1 MTTIDLYNT
10 ADVKKVREQL
20 IKEQDGLCA
29 ITGIP
34 TASNNFAL
42 DHKHDEEQLVRG
54 AAHKQANAALGKL
67 ENLAVRYLYWYPEGL
82 SQFLRV
88 CADYIEREPDRRWRH
103 PGWVKKA
110 NTSFNKLKESHKD
123 VVLVALGQTKGKN
136 SAERKKLFQKAV
148 LTREF
153 TYDTIRALILE
164 VKERHE
170 D

>member
-1 MTTIDLYNT
+1 MTIDLYNT

-29 ITGIP
+29 ITRMP

-82 SQFLRV
+82 PQFLRM

-103 PGWVKKA
+103 PGWIKKA
-110 NTSFNKLKESHKD
+110 GTSFNKLKEAHKD

-136 SAERKKLFQKAV
+136 ATERKKLFQRAV
-148 LTREF
+148 LTREYS
-153 TYDTIRALILE
+153 YDTIRALIQE
-164 VKERHE
+164 VKERDE
-170 D
+170 N

>member
-1 MTTIDLYNT
+1 MTVDLYNT
-10 ADVKKVREQL
+10 ADVKKVREIL
-20 IKEQDGLCA
+20 IQEQDGLCA

-82 SQFLRV
+82 PEFLRA
-88 CADYIEREPDRRWRH
+88 CAAYIEKKPDRRWRH
-103 PGWVKKA
+103 PGWLKKA
-110 NTSFNKLKESHKD
+110 NTLFNKLKESDKD
-123 VVLVALGQTKGKN
+123 KVLSALGQPTCKN
-136 SAERKKLFQKAV
+136 GVERKKLFQKAL

-153 TYDTIRALILE
+153 KYDTIRQIIE
-164 VKERHE
+164 GVKSC
-170 D
+170 

>member
-1 MTTIDLYNT
+1 MTIDLYNT

-82 SQFLRV
+82 PQFLRM
-88 CADYIEREPDRRWRH
+88 CAEYIEREPDRRWRH
-103 PGWVKKA
+103 PGWIKKA
-110 NTSFNKLKESHKD
+110 STSFNKLKEAHKD

-136 SAERKKLFQKAV
+136 ATERKKLFQRAV
-148 LTREF
+148 LTREYS
-153 TYDTIRALILE
+153 YDTIRALIQE
-164 VKERHE
+164 VKERDE
-170 D
+170 N